1 MLLSWWCLF
10 KIEKENLATTQC
22 NLMVQSRPF
31 STHLSCHQTV
41 PFEIWR
47 SFFTYF
53 EMVDKMLKQYQNAC
67 SAHDMIKV
75 KGEILNDKEVCST
88 IFSWR
93 KCANLK
99 KI

>member
-1 MLLSWWCLF
+1 
-10 KIEKENLATTQC
+10 
-22 NLMVQSRPF
+22 
-31 STHLSCHQTV
+31 
-41 PFEIWR
+41 
-47 SFFTYF
+47 
-53 EMVDKMLKQYQNAC
+53 MVDKMLKQYQNAC